1 MDSEKDTASLIGLL
15 LVYRSFN
22 PEVKVPVNVRLGEMF
37 VFRVR
42 SISRVETVQICST
55 HLSKLAP
62 KPSTQNRLDTYQITK
77 RKPWSVPEQ

>member
-42 SISRVETVQICST
+42 SRSRFERVQICST
-55 HLSKLAP
+55 FLSKLAS
-62 KPSTQNRLDTYQITK
+62 KSAT
-77 RKPWSVPEQ
+77 